1 MRLKLGFASNGFA
14 RAKVGI
20 AGSMNDM
27 KSTASG
33 SNTTYDPDRAESI
46 QTYVI
51 DMLALERHI
60 AAPLERQGDVDD
72 SKNYARAIG
81 LVTQIKSR
89 TDAHVAALEARLEN
103 LGGNQPNPVK
113 SAWSG
118 LLGAGAAAVEGVRK
132 TKISKN
138 LRDDYTALSLATVSY
153 SMLNATAL
161 GLGDAETANLA
172 QRHLADY
179 ARLIMDLGKAIPG
192 IVLRELAD
200 EGLKVDVSV
209 AAQAERTVEQSWRN
223 EGERAGLN

>member
-1 MRLKLGFASNGFA
+1 
-14 RAKVGI
+14 
-20 AGSMNDM
+20 MNDM

-33 SNTTYDPDRAESI
+33 NNTTYDPDRAESI
-46 QTYVI
+46 QTYVS

-60 AAPLERQGDVDD
+60 AGPLERQRDADE
-72 SKNYARAIG
+72 SKNDARAIA
-81 LVTQIKSR
+81 LFTQIKSR
-89 TDAHVAALEARLEN
+89 TDAHVAALEARLRN
-103 LGGNQPNPVK
+103 LGGNPSNPVK

-118 LLGAGAAAVEGVRK
+118 LLGVGAAAVDGVRK

-161 GLGDAETANLA
+161 GLGDTDTANLA

-179 ARLIMDLGKAIPG
+179 ARLIMDIGKAIPG
-192 IVLRELAD
+192 VVLRELAD
-200 EGLKVDVSV
+200 GGQKVDVTV